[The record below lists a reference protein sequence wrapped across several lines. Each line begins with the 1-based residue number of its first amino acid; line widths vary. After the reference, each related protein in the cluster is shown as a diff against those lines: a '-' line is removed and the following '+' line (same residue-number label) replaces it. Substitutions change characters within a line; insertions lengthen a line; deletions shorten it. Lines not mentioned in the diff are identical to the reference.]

1 MMGLMEPLHPKFLI
15 FYAYLLSVLYVHFRG
30 RVRHPLYRDFTDYCN
45 LFAPY
50 NALVYFFSAVPNKPL
65 VDIAYFPEL
74 GKVTDN
80 WETIRDEAWTLYKA
94 GKIRPSPRY
103 DDAGFNSFFKNGWGR
118 FYLRWYRDFLPSAR
132 SECPKTVEIL
142 AGVPIVRGAMF
153 ALLPPGAKLGLHRDP
168 YAGSL
173 RYHLGLITP
182 NSEQC
187 RIHIDD
193 QAYHWRDGEAVVFD
207 ETYLHQAV
215 NDTDQ
220 DRIILFC
227 DVERPL
233 KTPVA
238 RAINRM
244 MAWAVVGA
252 AASRNVATEP
262 VGWINRVFDRVYRFR
277 LGIKRI
283 KRWNR
288 KLYYALKTVA
298 LLGIV
303 YLIFFF

>member
-1 MMGLMEPLHPKFLI
+1 MEPLHPKFLI
-15 FYAYLLSVLYVHFRG
+15 FYGYLFSVLYVHFRG
-30 RVRHPLYRDFTDYCN
+30 QVRHPMYRDFTDYCN

-50 NALVYFFSAVPNKPL
+50 NALVYLFSAVPNSPL
-65 VDIAYFPEL
+65 VDLALFPQFRR
-74 GKVTDN
+74 VTEN
-80 WETIRDEAWTLYKA
+80 WDTIRDEALALYES
-94 GKIRPSPRY
+94 GKIRASPRY
-103 DDAGFNSFFKNGWGR
+103 DDAGFNSFFKQGWGR

-142 AGVPIVRGAMF
+142 AGVPSVRGALF
-153 ALLPPGAKLGLHRDP
+153 ALLPPGAKLVRHRDP

-182 NSEQC
+182 NSEDC
-187 RIHIDD
+187 RIYVDGD
-193 QAYHWRDGEAVVFD
+193 AYYWRDGEAVMFD

-215 NDTDQ
+215 NDSSD

-238 RAINRM
+238 RAVNRLVG
-244 MAWAVVGA
+244 WVVGGA
-252 AASRNVATEP
+252 AASRNIESER
-262 VGWINRVFDRVYRFR
+262 VGWINRAFDPVYRFR
-277 LGIKRI
+277 LGVKRV

-288 KLYYALKTVA
+288 KLYYGLKTVL